1 MKLKTPC
8 VPWYL
13 PINDTSGTELCTPWE
28 AREFRKAMDKT
39 PGDYCDHC
47 LPDCTVTI
55 YEASVTAAPF
65 RNCDYKNLGVS
76 YLCDFDGTVSP
87 KIWGQQVQD
96 QYANEIS
103 SVPFYIVNDAE
114 SSLRKY
120 AGINYYQYQLLLI
133 IIFEIRYLGKGASTY
148 YVTSILAIFDPPPPP
163 CHHVSSFL
171 KPPLRADVI
180 F

>member
-120 AGINYYQYQLLLI
+120 AGTNYI
-133 IIFEIRYLGKGASTY
+133 
-148 YVTSILAIFDPPPPP
+148 
-163 CHHVSSFL
+163 
-171 KPPLRADVI
+171 
-180 F
+180 